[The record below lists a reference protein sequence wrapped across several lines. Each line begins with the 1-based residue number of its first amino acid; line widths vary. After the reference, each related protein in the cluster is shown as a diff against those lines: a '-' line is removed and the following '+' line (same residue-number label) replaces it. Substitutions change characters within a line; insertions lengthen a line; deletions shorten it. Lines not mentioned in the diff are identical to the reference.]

1 MEGGEQAMIM
11 GQIENLMT
19 EQGFC
24 KVPSNLPEFTF
35 FFRKESTYVNVL
47 HVIEYK
53 PEFYLTEDQYVH
65 IKEKILDFFREKG
78 FHEVHI
84 LSLLIGADI
93 DRARKLCG
101 NDTFC
106 WLIDSVKNRLIIY
119 ENQTADFYGMRGI
132 LENFLDVISKTPCE
146 ERRYA
151 DEQENL
157 GYTDSGTDCFRSCLV
172 NILLVAANVLL
183 FLLCTFTGERVYNI
197 GDFSVMDLIQ
207 KGEWYRMLTSM
218 FLHAGIGHLVS
229 NMLIL
234 YYIGNAVE
242 KRIGHILYLF
252 LYVIS
257 GLVGNVF
264 SAGYELL
271 TSRFVGSIGASGAV
285 FGVEGA
291 LLALALIYRGKFAE
305 ITAGRI
311 AFSIVFSLYCGFT
324 SSNVDNAAHI
334 GGLLTGFLLAGI
346 LWLLTPEKKKE
357 QKGRN

>member
-1 MEGGEQAMIM
+1 MVM
-11 GQIENLMT
+11 GQLENLLA

-24 KVPSNLPEFTF
+24 KVSSNLQEFSF
-35 FFRKESTYVNVL
+35 FFRRETAYVNVL
-47 HVIEYK
+47 HVIDYK
-53 PEFYLTEDQYVH
+53 PEFYITEDQYAH
-65 IKEKILDFFREKG
+65 IKDKILDFFREKG

-106 WLIDSVKNRLIIY
+106 WLIDSARNRLMIY
-119 ENQTADFYGMRGI
+119 ENQTEDFYGMRGI
-132 LENFLDVISKTPCE
+132 LENFLDVISKSPSAQQQS
-146 ERRYA
+146 A
-151 DEQENL
+151 DRQENM
-157 GYTDSGTDCFRSCLV
+157 GYTESNINALRSYWG
-172 NILLVAANVLL
+172 NILLVAVNVLL
-183 FLLCTFTGERVYNI
+183 FLLCTFTGELVYNI

-234 YYIGNAVE
+234 YYIGNVVE
-242 KRIGHILYLF
+242 KHIGHLPYLF
-252 LYVIS
+252 LYFIS
-257 GLVGNVF
+257 GLAGNVF

-271 TSRFVGSIGASGAV
+271 TNRYVSSIGASGAV

-291 LLALALIYRGKFAE
+291 LLLLALVYRGKFAE

-334 GGLLTGFLLAGI
+334 GGLLTGFLLGGI
-346 LWLLTPEKKKE
+346 FWLLTPEKKKE
-357 QKGRN
+357 QKGRV